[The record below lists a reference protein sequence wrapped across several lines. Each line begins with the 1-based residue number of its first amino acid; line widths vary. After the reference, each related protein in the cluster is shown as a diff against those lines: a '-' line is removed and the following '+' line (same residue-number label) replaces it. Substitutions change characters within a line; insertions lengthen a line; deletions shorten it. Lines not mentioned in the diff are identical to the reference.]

1 MKNTK
6 VLTEEKFN
14 TIKQFTDSGI
24 ASDTALARV
33 VGYSSSM
40 VNRIRHN
47 SWEDYCAKKEAYN
60 AIQKENRA
68 KAKLETFS
76 KPFSLDE
83 PEQTATAIGGQAMD
97 TLVSEIEDSYLPG
110 EPTNAINVS
119 EYQLTRIAD
128 ALERLADAWTKD

>member
-1 MKNTK
+1 MSKNTK
-6 VLTEEKFN
+6 VLTKEKFN

-47 SWEDYCAKKEAYN
+47 SWEDYCAKKEAFN
-60 AIQKENRA
+60 TIQKENRA

-76 KPFSLDE
+76 LDE
-83 PEQTATAIGGQAMD
+83 PIQTGTAIGGEPMD
-97 TLVSEIEDSYLPG
+97 NLVSEIENSYPSVDDISV
-110 EPTNAINVS
+110 N

-128 ALERLADAWTKD
+128 ALERMSDIWSSEL

>member
-1 MKNTK
+1 MSKNTK
-6 VLTEEKFN
+6 VLTKEKFN

-47 SWEDYCAKKEAYN
+47 SWEDYCAKKEAFN
-60 AIQKENRA
+60 TIQKENRA
-68 KAKLETFS
+68 KAKLEV
-76 KPFSLDE
+76 FSLDE
-83 PEQTATAIGGQAMD
+83 PVQEATAIGGQAMD
-97 TLVSEIEDSYLPG
+97 DFVSEIENLYPSDEPALDNPNTLIYL
-110 EPTNAINVS
+110 A
-119 EYQLTRIAD
+119 RIAD